1 MKNVERLLN
10 NRILRV
16 RAEIV
21 RLKRELDRHG
31 GRCERI
37 EEQIA
42 SAKAELGYLMYFA
55 EEED

>member
-1 MKNVERLLN
+1 MKNVERVLN

-16 RAEIV
+16 RAEID
-21 RLKRELDRHG
+21 RPQRELDRHG

-42 SAKAELGYLMYFA
+42 EARAELGYLMYFA